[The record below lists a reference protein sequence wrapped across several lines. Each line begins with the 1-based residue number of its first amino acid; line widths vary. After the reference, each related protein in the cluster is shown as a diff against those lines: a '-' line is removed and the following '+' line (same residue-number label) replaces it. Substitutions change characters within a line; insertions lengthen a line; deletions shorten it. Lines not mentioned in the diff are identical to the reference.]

1 MKYILFLVAFIFS
14 VGVGAQQTPLS
25 YEETK
30 RLSDFEGIQVDFRY
44 DEIWRSYI
52 YTTQSIIKSA
62 TDALNPQVKI
72 TAYLKL
78 TAVDDAYC
86 FSDLYFGFNLF
97 LQGIGFQYDSVAV
110 AIGFTSNIRKGDAI
124 NYGFSVQSDAKGNAT
139 VGGEQ
144 LEEILLTSIDMKR
157 PLNFTFYAEGKLITT
172 AIIAY
177 AKVGQKFGGI
187 IKTRDNLAKKY
198 VLCEE

>member
-1 MKYILFLVAFIFS
+1 MKYILFLSAFIFS
-14 VGVGAQQTPLS
+14 AGAGAQQTPLS
-25 YEETK
+25 YEETE

-44 DEIWRSYI
+44 DEIWRSYT
-52 YTTQSIIKSA
+52 YTTQAMIKSA

-72 TAYLKL
+72 AAYLKL
-78 TAVDDAYC
+78 TAVDDSYC

-97 LQGIGFQYDSVAV
+97 RQGAGFQYDSVAV

-144 LEEILLTSIDMKR
+144 IEEILRTSMDMKR
-157 PLNFTFYAEGKLITT
+157 PLNFTFYADGKQITT
-172 AIIAY
+172 AVIAY

-187 IKTRDNLAKKY
+187 IKTRDNLANKY